1 MRNLQKNVNY
11 GNPPI
16 YRQTPSNLPYLSF
29 LEKISGPSQPS
40 NNSLHSLPL
49 WGGGGG
55 GGGVEL
61 CIIIVLSASLLNCY
75 LIYEFIH

>member
-49 WGGGGG
+49 WGVGEG

-61 CIIIVLSASLLNCY
+61 CIIIVLSAALLNCY